1 MIEDPNDFN
10 RSYSTV
16 KMKRKCVELLTKLNC
31 GAEMKTGKILWL
43 RLLTIMNRVFR
54 NKLYQLN
61 NSVEVSHLAINHGPT
76 AISTTT
82 TRTDTRA
89 VTRNPGIGE
98 HATVISNSSTA
109 TNTHLTASPTT
120 TNRNPRIGEHATV
133 SSNSSTATNTRLT
146 ASPTTTTRN
155 PRIGV
160 HPTVINHS
168 QTSMIAHQTTTRT
181 DPTATTRNP

>member
-1 MIEDPNDFN
+1 MIEDRNDFN

-98 HATVISNSSTA
+98 RATVISNSSTA

-120 TNRNPRIGEHATV
+120 TNRNPRIG
-133 SSNSSTATNTRLT
+133 
-146 ASPTTTTRN
+146 
-155 PRIGV
+155 V

-168 QTSMIAHQTTTRT
+168 KTSMIAHQTTTRT

>member
-1 MIEDPNDFN
+1 MKASSGSLRTSWQQILIK
-10 RSYSTV
+10 TV
-16 KMKRKCVELLTKLNC
+16 KMKRKCVELLMKLNC
-31 GAEMKTGKILWL
+31 GAEMKNGKNLWL
-43 RLLTIMNRVFR
+43 RLWTIMNRVFR

-61 NSVEVSHLAINHGPT
+61 NSVEVSYLAINHGPT

-120 TNRNPRIGEHATV
+120 TNRYPRT
-133 SSNSSTATNTRLT
+133 
-146 ASPTTTTRN
+146 
-155 PRIGV
+155 GV

-168 QTSMIAHQTTTRT
+168 KTAIIAHLTTTRT
-181 DPTATTRNP
+181 SPTTI